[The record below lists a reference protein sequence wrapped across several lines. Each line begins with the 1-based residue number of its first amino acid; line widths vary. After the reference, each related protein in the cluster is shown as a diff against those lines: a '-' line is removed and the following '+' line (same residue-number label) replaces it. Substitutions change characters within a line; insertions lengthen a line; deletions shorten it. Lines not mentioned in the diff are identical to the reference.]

1 MKKIF
6 VRGRVVVGVGL
17 SVVCKP
23 LVGIVSSLVGTAVV
37 CRGSAVV
44 VTELGNTV
52 SSLVGTAVVC
62 RVSALVGPPLGSI
75 VSALVVTAVVGMVSV
90 LVGTAV
96 FGIVSTLVG
105 TGVVCTSGK
114 VDQACK
120 KTHRYYIETNGIK
133 QIRIASRI
141 NDDIFDCELTIW
153 RLCAA
158 LRAVQRTTISQ

>member
-1 MKKIF
+1 MKNF
-6 VRGRVVVGVGL
+6 YVRGRVVVGVGL
-17 SVVCKP
+17 AVVYKA

-37 CRGSAVV
+37 CRGSA
-44 VTELGNTV
+44 LGT
-52 SSLVGTAVVC
+52 
-62 RVSALVGPPLGSI
+62 PLGSI

-120 KTHRYYIETNGIK
+120 KTHRYYIETSGIK
-133 QIRIASRI
+133 Q
-141 NDDIFDCELTIW
+141 N
-153 RLCAA
+153 
-158 LRAVQRTTISQ
+158 ISCIED